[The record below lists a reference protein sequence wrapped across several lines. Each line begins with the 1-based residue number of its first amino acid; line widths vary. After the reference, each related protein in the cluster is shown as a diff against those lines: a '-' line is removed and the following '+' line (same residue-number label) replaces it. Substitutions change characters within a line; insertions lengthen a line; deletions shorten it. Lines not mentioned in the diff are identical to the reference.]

1 MMDPKKVAAWIAIPG
16 LTIAALLGLRAQ
28 WGGFEADMELI
39 AQEAGADTAVILI
52 NQHAEV
58 AEARLGQLVHMDRVK
73 EDRELTDR
81 CEIRAERRGEEPL
94 DYEQACVEESNL
106 RWLWWEFD
114 DCEIAKRKDCVE
126 PMRDRP

>member
-1 MMDPKKVAAWIAIPG
+1 MVSPKDVGLWIGIPG
-16 LTIAALLGLRAQ
+16 LVIAALLGLRAQ

-52 NQHAEV
+52 NQHAIV

-81 CEIRAERRGEEPL
+81 CETRAERRGEDPL
-94 DYEQACVEESNL
+94 DYEQACIEESNL

-114 DCEIAKRKDCVE
+114 DCGIEGREDCVE
-126 PMRDRP
+126 PMRGRP